1 MKFLLR
7 LVVTALATAVAVWI
21 VPGITLTDTDR
32 TSQALTLLGVAV
44 IFGIVNAVV
53 KPIMQV
59 LSACLVVLTLGI
71 FLLVINAAMLALT
84 SWFAGVVGLG
94 FHVDGFWAAVFGSVI
109 ISVVGALLGGLLG
122 QGRREEA

>member
-1 MKFLLR
+1 MKFILR

-59 LSACLVVLTLGI
+59 LSACLVVLTRGI

>member
-1 MKFLLR
+1 MKFILR
-7 LVVTALATAVAVWI
+7 LVVTALATAVAVWM

-59 LSACLVVLTLGI
+59 LSACLIVLTLGI

>member
-1 MKFLLR
+1 MKFILR
-7 LVVTALATAVAVWI
+7 LVVTALATAVAVWM

>member
-84 SWFAGVVGLG
+84 SWSAGVVGLG

>member
-1 MKFLLR
+1 MKFILR

>member
-1 MKFLLR
+1 MKFILR

-59 LSACLVVLTLGI
+59 LSACLIVLTLGI

>member
-1 MKFLLR
+1 M
-7 LVVTALATAVAVWI
+7 
-21 VPGITLTDTDR
+21 ITLTDTDR

>member
-59 LSACLVVLTLGI
+59 LSACLIVLTLGI